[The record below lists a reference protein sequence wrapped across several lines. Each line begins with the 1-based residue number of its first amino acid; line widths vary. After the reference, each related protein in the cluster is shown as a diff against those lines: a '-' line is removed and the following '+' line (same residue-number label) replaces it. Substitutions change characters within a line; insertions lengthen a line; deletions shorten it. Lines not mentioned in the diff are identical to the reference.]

1 MFSDIPIKYFNG
13 THRVK
18 EPKETI
24 KNYEDKLRVAGI
36 TRLTEITDLDRVGIP
51 VFSAIAMAI
60 GPMATTLPTA
70 VPVAVA
76 IKGS

>member
-1 MFSDIPIKYFNG
+1 MNMTHPNIKG
-13 THRVK
+13 K
-18 EPKETI
+18 
-24 KNYEDKLRVAGI
+24 A
-36 TRLTEITDLDRVGIP
+36 IP

-60 GPMATTLPTA
+60 GPMATTLPTE